1 MLWFDLGF
9 LWRLVLTTVLFAIGG
24 ISLKAYADSQNL
36 LYLFVTLLTYS
47 VGSFFFAGILKH
59 GLGFGMV
66 VMSMLDLAI
75 MVFIGV
81 LFFEETLQ
89 PTHYAGLAFAFCA
102 MVLFSLPAQSI

>member
-9 LWRLVLTTVLFAIGG
+9 LWRLVLTTVLFSVGG

-36 LYLFVTLLTYS
+36 FYLLLTLLTYS
-47 VGSFFFAGILKH
+47 VGSYFFADILKH

-75 MVFIGV
+75 MVFIGA
-81 LFFEETLQ
+81 LFFEEALQ
-89 PTHYAGLAFAFCA
+89 PSHYAGLAFAFCA
-102 MVLFSLPAQSI
+102 LVLFSLPTNAG